1 MQNIFLAINKLIK
14 FYIFAIMQTLK
25 KHIALL
31 CLFVLT
37 APNIIQ
43 FAHTLEEHKH
53 IVCNSENETHLHELE
68 IDCSGF
74 HFYSNV
80 LSYQVSQN
88 FTFLLQENR
97 IHQYSKKPQIFAFTF
112 EKQKPSRAPPVIT
125 L

>member
-1 MQNIFLAINKLIK
+1 
-14 FYIFAIMQTLK
+14 MQTLK
-25 KHIALL
+25 RYIALL

-43 FAHTLEEHKH
+43 FAHTFEEHNH

-74 HFYSNV
+74 HYYSNV
-80 LSYQVSQN
+80 LSYQVSQEYN
-88 FTFLLQENR
+88 FLFQDHT
-97 IHQYSKKPQIFAFTF
+97 IHQHSEKPQVLAFTF
-112 EKQKPSRAPPVIT
+112 EKQKPSRGPPSNT